1 MTHRPETNSTD
12 ALFPNLKDMKLTP
25 MMKQYLDIKRKYQ
38 DAILLF
44 RLGDFYE
51 AFFDDALVVS
61 KVLNI
66 VLTKRQDAPMAGIP
80 YHALDNYL
88 KKLVDSGYK
97 VAICEQ
103 MEDPATAKGIVKRE
117 VTRVITPGT
126 LIEDEL
132 LTTSNNYMASIYE
145 TKAGE
150 LYCVLTDTSTGDVI
164 VKKFDNLE
172 EFYDYAETHEI
183 SQIICPESLY
193 PKLKDRIKI
202 FIDRLDDWYY
212 TGAIDAI
219 KEAYGLATIEH
230 FELGEAHYPLGATI
244 KYLNYTLNKQAKLKV
259 PRVLDESIYM
269 VLDSSTI
276 ENLSLVPGERGKNL
290 FDVLNK
296 TKTPMGARLLKWI
309 ILHPLKDRKA
319 IEKRHD
325 MVSAFFED
333 MLLTNEIREYLDG
346 VYDLERIINRL
357 QYDSAKPKDLISLK
371 NTLEVIKPL
380 REALESNENLINLVE
395 ELPDLSIVKEKIQN
409 TLNDEI
415 EGDLG
420 EGKIIREGV
429 SKELDEYRELLYH
442 SNEKLKEFEE
452 MERIRTGIQK
462 LKVGFNNVFG
472 YYIEIPKGQTKNAPE
487 DYTRLQTLVNAERYT
502 NPKLKEFEQ
511 KILAAKER
519 VEELEKL
526 IFANLCDE
534 LKTYTEALRKTS
546 ETLAWID
553 IYTSFAYIARLY
565 GYVRPVLSNGEFEI
579 LQGRHPVVERFVNE
593 FMPNDTYMDANLRM
607 YILTGPNMS
616 GKSTY
621 IRQIG
626 LIALMSQIGSFVP
639 ANFAKIPVFDRIFT
653 RMGARDDISTGKSTF
668 LTEMSEVALI
678 LNKATEKSLVL
689 LDEVGRGTSTFDGI
703 SIAWAISEYIYNEVQ
718 CKTVF
723 ATHFTELTELADM
736 YPGIKNLTIEVRETP
751 DGVIFLHKVVEGV
764 ADRSYGIE
772 VAAIAGL
779 PQSIVERA
787 KEILNIIVEKS
798 DIEKKVGILKEGQM
812 KKIKSTKKNCPG
824 GTVENVL
831 INLRNKGGWG

>member
-1 MTHRPETNSTD
+1 MSENTFKEM
-12 ALFPNLKDMKLTP
+12 KDMKLTP
-25 MMKQYLDIKRKYQ
+25 MMKQYLDIKKKYQ
-38 DAILLF
+38 DSILLF

-51 AFFDDALVVS
+51 AFFDDALTVS
-61 KVLNI
+61 KVLSI

-80 YHALDNYL
+80 YHALDNYI
-88 KKLVDSGYK
+88 KKLVDGGYK

-132 LTTSNNYMASIYE
+132 LTTSNNYMVSLYE
-145 TKAGE
+145 SRSGIITS
-150 LYCVLTDTSTGDVI
+150 VLTDSSTGDVV
-164 VKKFDNLE
+164 VKNFETYEELFD
-172 EFYDYAETHEI
+172 FVDTHEI
-183 SQIICPESLY
+183 SQIICPESMY
-193 PKLKDRIKI
+193 SKLREKVKI

-212 TGAIDAI
+212 STPDETI
-219 KEAYGLATIEH
+219 KEAYGLVSIEH
-230 FELGEAHYPLGATI
+230 FELGDARYPLGATI
-244 KYLNYTLNKQAKLKV
+244 KYLNYTLNKQAQLKV
-259 PRVLDESIYM
+259 PRILDESLYM
-269 VLDSSTI
+269 TIDSTTVD
-276 ENLSLVPGERGKNL
+276 NLSLLPGERGKNL

-296 TKTPMGARLLKWI
+296 TKTPMGARLLKWVL
-309 ILHPLKDRKA
+309 LHPLKDKRE
-319 IEKRHD
+319 IERRHE

-333 MLLTNEIREYLDG
+333 TLLTNEIREYLDG
-346 VYDLERIINRL
+346 VYDLERILNRL
-357 QYDSAKPKDLISLK
+357 QYDSAKPKDIISLRT
-371 NTLEVIKPL
+371 TLEIIEPL
-380 REALESNENLINLVE
+380 REALESNDNLAALMNN
-395 ELPDLSIVKEKIQN
+395 LPDLSIVKEKIQS
-409 TLNDEI
+409 TLFDEI
-415 EGDLG
+415 DGELG
-420 EGKIIREGV
+420 EGKIVRNGV

-452 MERIRTGIQK
+452 SERIRTGIQK

-487 DYTRLQTLVNAERYT
+487 EYTRLQTLVNAERYT

-519 VEELEKL
+519 VEALEKI
-526 IFANLCDE
+526 IFKNLCDE
-534 LKTYTEALRKTS
+534 LKTYAEALQKTS

-553 IYTSFAYIARLY
+553 IYTSFAYVARQF
-565 GYVRPVLSNGEFEI
+565 GYVRPIISNGDFEI
-579 LQGRHPVVERFVNE
+579 IQGRHPVVERFVDE
-593 FMPNDTYMDANLRM
+593 FIPNDTYMDMNLRM

-626 LIALMSQIGSFVP
+626 LIALMAQIGSFVP
-639 ANFAKIPVFDRIFT
+639 ANYAKIPVFDRIFT

-678 LNKATEKSLVL
+678 LNKATERSLVL

-703 SIAWAISEYIYNEVQ
+703 SIAWSMSEYIYNEVK

-723 ATHFTELTELADM
+723 ATHFTELTELAHI
-736 YPGIKNLTIEVRETP
+736 YPGIKNLTVDVKETA

-779 PQSIVERA
+779 PQSIVDRA
-787 KEILNIIVEKS
+787 KEILNIIIEKS

-812 KKIKSTKKNCPG
+812 KKIKATKKSVPEG
-824 GTVENVL
+824 Q
-831 INLRNKGGWG
+831 IRMF

>member
-1 MTHRPETNSTD
+1 MRGGSMVHRPETNSTD
-12 ALFPNLKDMKLTP
+12 ALFPNLKNMKLTP
-25 MMKQYLDIKRKYQ
+25 MMKQYLDIKKKYQ
-38 DAILLF
+38 DSILLF

-88 KKLVDSGYK
+88 KKLVDGGYK

-132 LTTSNNYMASIYE
+132 LTASNNYMASVYE
-145 TKAGE
+145 TKAEE
-150 LYCVLTDTSTGDVI
+150 LYTVLTDTSTGDVI

-172 EFYDYAETHEI
+172 EFYDFVETHEI

-212 TGAIDAI
+212 TGTIDAI

-244 KYLNYTLNKQAKLKV
+244 KYLNYTLNKQAKLKA

-276 ENLSLVPGERGKNL
+276 ENLSLIPGERGKNL

-333 MLLTNEIREYLDG
+333 TLLTNEIREYLDG

-371 NTLEVIKPL
+371 NTLEVIQPI
-380 REALESNENLINLVE
+380 REALESNENLMTLVE
-395 ELPDLSIVKEKIQN
+395 QLPDLNIVKEKIQSA
-409 TLNDEI
+409 LNDEI

-442 SNEKLKEFEE
+442 SNERLKEFEE
-452 MERIRTGIQK
+452 RERLRTGIQK

-526 IFANLCDE
+526 IFNNLCEE
-534 LKTYTEALRKTS
+534 LKNYAQELRKTS

-553 IYTSFAYIARLY
+553 IYTSFAYLARLY
-565 GYVRPVLSNGEFEI
+565 SYVRPILSNAEFEI
-579 LQGRHPVVERFVNE
+579 LQGRHPVVERFVDE
-593 FMPNDTYMDANLRM
+593 FVPNDTYMDDKLRM

-639 ANFAKIPVFDRIFT
+639 ASFAKLPIFDRIFT

-703 SIAWAISEYIYNEVQ
+703 SIAWAISEYIYNELK

-736 YPGIKNLTIEVRETP
+736 YPGIKNLTIQVKETA

-787 KEILNIIVEKS
+787 KEILDIIVEKS

-812 KKIKSTKKNCPG
+812 KKLKSTKK
-824 GTVENVL
+824 TVPEGQ
-831 INLRNKGGWG
+831 LRMF

>member
-1 MTHRPETNSTD
+1 
-12 ALFPNLKDMKLTP
+12 MKLTP
-25 MMKQYLDIKRKYQ
+25 MMRQYLDIKKKYQ
-38 DAILLF
+38 DSILLF

-88 KKLVDSGYK
+88 KRLVDSGYK

-126 LIEDEL
+126 IIEDEL
-132 LTTSNNYMASIYE
+132 LTTSNNYMASVYE
-145 TKAGE
+145 TKSGE
-150 LYCVLTDTSTGDVI
+150 VYTVLADSSTGDVV

-172 EFYDYAETHEI
+172 ELFDFVETHEI

-193 PKLKDRIKI
+193 PKIKSRIKI
-202 FIDRLDDWYY
+202 FVDRLDDWYY
-212 TGAIDAI
+212 TGTIDAL
-219 KEAYGLATIEH
+219 KQAYGLATIEH

-244 KYLNYTLNKQAKLKV
+244 KYLSYTLNKPAKMKV
-259 PRVLDESIYM
+259 PRILDESTYM
-269 VLDSSTI
+269 ILDSTTI

-309 ILHPLKDRKA
+309 ILHPLKDKKA
-319 IEKRHD
+319 IERRHD

-333 MLLTNEIREYLDG
+333 SLLTNEIREYLDG

-371 NTLEVIKPL
+371 NTLEVIQPI
-380 REALESNENLINLVE
+380 REALESNENLMTLVE
-395 ELPDLSIVKEKIQN
+395 QLPDLNIVKEKIQS
-409 TLNDEI
+409 TINDEI

-442 SNEKLKEFEE
+442 SSERLKEFEE
-452 MERIRTGIQK
+452 RERLRTGIQK

-526 IFANLCDE
+526 IFNNLCEE
-534 LKTYTEALRKTS
+534 LKNYAQELRKTS

-553 IYTSFAYIARLY
+553 IYTSFAYLARLY
-565 GYVRPVLSNGEFEI
+565 SYVRPILSNAEFEI
-579 LQGRHPVVERFVNE
+579 LQGRHPVVERFVDE
-593 FMPNDTYMDANLRM
+593 FVPNDTYMDDKLRM

-626 LIALMSQIGSFVP
+626 LITLMSQIGSFVP
-639 ANFAKIPVFDRIFT
+639 ASFAKLPIFDRIFT

-703 SIAWAISEYIYNEVQ
+703 SIAWAISEYIYNELK

-736 YPGIKNLTIEVRETP
+736 YPGIKNLTIQVKETA

-787 KEILNIIVEKS
+787 KEILDIIVEKS

-812 KKIKSTKKNCPG
+812 KKIKSTKK
-824 GTVENVL
+824 TVPEGQ
-831 INLRNKGGWG
+831 LRMF

>member
-1 MTHRPETNSTD
+1 
-12 ALFPNLKDMKLTP
+12 MKLTP

-380 REALESNENLINLVE
+380 REALESNEDLINLVE

-812 KKIKSTKKNCPG
+812 KKIKSTKK
-824 GTVENVL
+824 TVPEGQ
-831 INLRNKGGWG
+831 LRMF

>member
-1 MTHRPETNSTD
+1 MAHRPETNSTD

-25 MMKQYLDIKRKYQ
+25 MMKQYLDIKKKYQ
-38 DAILLF
+38 DSILLF

-66 VLTKRQDAPMAGIP
+66 VLTKRQEAPMAGIP

-88 KKLVDSGYK
+88 KKLVDGGYK

-132 LTTSNNYMASIYE
+132 LTTSNNYMASVYE

-150 LYCVLTDTSTGDVI
+150 LYTVLTDTSTGDVI

-172 EFYDYAETHEI
+172 EFYDFVETHEI

-212 TGAIDAI
+212 TGTIDAI

-244 KYLNYTLNKQAKLKV
+244 KYLNYTLNKQAKLKA

-276 ENLSLVPGERGKNL
+276 ENLSLIPGERGKNL

-333 MLLTNEIREYLDG
+333 TLLTNEIREYLDG

-371 NTLEVIKPL
+371 NTLEVIEPL
-380 REALESNENLINLVE
+380 REALESNENLISLVE
-395 ELPDLSIVKEKIQN
+395 ELPDLSVVKEKIQN

-452 MERIRTGIQK
+452 TERIRTGIQK

-565 GYVRPVLSNGEFEI
+565 GYIRPVLSNGEFEI

-593 FMPNDTYMDANLRM
+593 FVPNDTYMDENLRM

-678 LNKATEKSLVL
+678 LNKATENSLVL

-703 SIAWAISEYIYNEVQ
+703 SIAWAISEYIYNEVK

-812 KKIKSTKKNCPG
+812 KKIKSTKK
-824 GTVENVL
+824 TVPEGQ
-831 INLRNKGGWG
+831 LRMF

>member
-1 MTHRPETNSTD
+1 MTHHPKTNSTD

-172 EFYDYAETHEI
+172 EFYDFAETHEI

-296 TKTPMGARLLKWI
+296 TKTPIGARLLKWI

-333 MLLTNEIREYLDG
+333 TLLTNEIREYLDG

-420 EGKIIREGV
+420 EGKIIREGI

-812 KKIKSTKKNCPG
+812 KKIKSTKK
-824 GTVENVL
+824 TVPEGQ
-831 INLRNKGGWG
+831 LRMF

>member
-1 MTHRPETNSTD
+1 
-12 ALFPNLKDMKLTP
+12 MKLTP

-150 LYCVLTDTSTGDVI
+150 LYCVLTDSSTGDVI

-172 EFYDYAETHEI
+172 EFYDFAETHEI

-296 TKTPMGARLLKWI
+296 TKTPIGARLLKWI

-333 MLLTNEIREYLDG
+333 TLLTNEIREYLDG

-420 EGKIIREGV
+420 EGKIIREGI

-812 KKIKSTKKNCPG
+812 KKIKSTKK
-824 GTVENVL
+824 TVPEGQ
-831 INLRNKGGWG
+831 LRMF

>member
-1 MTHRPETNSTD
+1 
-12 ALFPNLKDMKLTP
+12 
-25 MMKQYLDIKRKYQ
+25 
-38 DAILLF
+38 
-44 RLGDFYE
+44 
-51 AFFDDALVVS
+51 
-61 KVLNI
+61 
-66 VLTKRQDAPMAGIP
+66 
-80 YHALDNYL
+80 
-88 KKLVDSGYK
+88 
-97 VAICEQ
+97 
-103 MEDPATAKGIVKRE
+103 
-117 VTRVITPGT
+117 
-126 LIEDEL
+126 
-132 LTTSNNYMASIYE
+132 
-145 TKAGE
+145 
-150 LYCVLTDTSTGDVI
+150 
-164 VKKFDNLE
+164 
-172 EFYDYAETHEI
+172 
-183 SQIICPESLY
+183 
-193 PKLKDRIKI
+193 
-202 FIDRLDDWYY
+202 
-212 TGAIDAI
+212 
-219 KEAYGLATIEH
+219 
-230 FELGEAHYPLGATI
+230 
-244 KYLNYTLNKQAKLKV
+244 
-259 PRVLDESIYM
+259 
-269 VLDSSTI
+269 
-276 ENLSLVPGERGKNL
+276 
-290 FDVLNK
+290 
-296 TKTPMGARLLKWI
+296 
-309 ILHPLKDRKA
+309 
-319 IEKRHD
+319 

-333 MLLTNEIREYLDG
+333 TLLTNEIREYLDG

-812 KKIKSTKKNCPG
+812 KKIKSTKK
-824 GTVENVL
+824 TVPEGQ
-831 INLRNKGGWG
+831 LRMF

>member
-1 MTHRPETNSTD
+1 MTHHPKTNSTD

-150 LYCVLTDTSTGDVI
+150 LYCVLTDSSTGDVI

-172 EFYDYAETHEI
+172 EFYDFAETHEI

-812 KKIKSTKKNCPG
+812 KKIKSTKK
-824 GTVENVL
+824 TVPEGQ
-831 INLRNKGGWG
+831 LRMF

>member
-1 MTHRPETNSTD
+1 MTHHPKTNSTD

-150 LYCVLTDTSTGDVI
+150 LYCVLTDSSTGDVI

-172 EFYDYAETHEI
+172 EFYDFAETHEI

-296 TKTPMGARLLKWI
+296 TKTPIGARLLKWI

-333 MLLTNEIREYLDG
+333 TLLTNEIREYLDG

-420 EGKIIREGV
+420 EGKIIREGI

-462 LKVGFNNVFG
+462 LKVGFNNIFG

-812 KKIKSTKKNCPG
+812 KKIKSTKK
-824 GTVENVL
+824 TVPEGQ
-831 INLRNKGGWG
+831 LRMF

>member
-1 MTHRPETNSTD
+1 MRGGLMTHRPETSSTD

-38 DAILLF
+38 DSILLF

-172 EFYDYAETHEI
+172 EFYDFAETHEI
-183 SQIICPESLY
+183 SQIICPENLY

-212 TGAIDAI
+212 TGTIDAI

-244 KYLNYTLNKQAKLKV
+244 KYLNYTLNKQAKLKA

-333 MLLTNEIREYLDG
+333 TLLTNEIREYLDG

-395 ELPDLSIVKEKIQN
+395 ELPDLSIVKEKIQK

-593 FMPNDTYMDANLRM
+593 FVPNDAYMDANLRM

-639 ANFAKIPVFDRIFT
+639 ANFVKIPVFDRIFT

-812 KKIKSTKKNCPG
+812 KKIKSTKK
-824 GTVENVL
+824 TVPEGQ
-831 INLRNKGGWG
+831 LRMF

>member
-1 MTHRPETNSTD
+1 MAHRPETNSTD

-25 MMKQYLDIKRKYQ
+25 MMKQYLDIKKKYQ
-38 DAILLF
+38 DSILLF

-66 VLTKRQDAPMAGIP
+66 VLTKRQEAPMAGIP

-88 KKLVDSGYK
+88 KKLVDGGYK

-103 MEDPATAKGIVKRE
+103 MEDPATARGIVKRE

-132 LTTSNNYMASIYE
+132 LTTSNNYMASVYE

-150 LYCVLTDTSTGDVI
+150 LYTVLTDTSTGDVI

-172 EFYDYAETHEI
+172 EFYDFVETHEI

-212 TGAIDAI
+212 TGTIDAI

-244 KYLNYTLNKQAKLKV
+244 KYLNYTLNKQAKLKA

-276 ENLSLVPGERGKNL
+276 ENLSLIPGERGKNL

-333 MLLTNEIREYLDG
+333 TLLTNEIREYLDG

-371 NTLEVIKPL
+371 NTLEVIEPL
-380 REALESNENLINLVE
+380 REALESNENLISLVE
-395 ELPDLSIVKEKIQN
+395 ELPDLSVVKEKIQN

-452 MERIRTGIQK
+452 TERIRTGIQK

-565 GYVRPVLSNGEFEI
+565 GYIRPVLSNGEFEI

-593 FMPNDTYMDANLRM
+593 FVPNDTYMDENLRM

-678 LNKATEKSLVL
+678 LNKATENSLVL

-703 SIAWAISEYIYNEVQ
+703 SIAWAISEYIYNEVK

-812 KKIKSTKKNCPG
+812 KKIKSTKK
-824 GTVENVL
+824 TVPEGQ
-831 INLRNKGGWG
+831 LRMF

>member
-12 ALFPNLKDMKLTP
+12 ALFPSLKDMKLTP

-172 EFYDYAETHEI
+172 EFYDFAETHEI

-333 MLLTNEIREYLDG
+333 TLLTNEIREYLDG

-553 IYTSFAYIARLY
+553 IYTSFAYISRLY

-812 KKIKSTKKNCPG
+812 KKIKSTKK
-824 GTVENVL
+824 TVPEGQ
-831 INLRNKGGWG
+831 LRMF

>member
-1 MTHRPETNSTD
+1 MTHRPGGNSTD
-12 ALFPNLKDMKLTP
+12 ALFPNFKDMKLTP
-25 MMKQYLDIKRKYQ
+25 MMKQYLDIKKKYQ

-172 EFYDYAETHEI
+172 EFYDFVETHEI
-183 SQIICPESLY
+183 SQIICPESMY

-212 TGAIDAI
+212 TGTIDAI
-219 KEAYGLATIEH
+219 KEAYELATIEH

-244 KYLNYTLNKQAKLKV
+244 KYLNYTLNKQAKLKT

-296 TKTPMGARLLKWI
+296 TKTPMGARLLKWV
-309 ILHPLKDRKA
+309 ILHPLKDKKA

-333 MLLTNEIREYLDG
+333 TLLTNEIREYLDG

-371 NTLEVIKPL
+371 NTLEVIEPL
-380 REALESNENLINLVE
+380 REALESNENLITLVE

-452 MERIRTGIQK
+452 TERIRTGIQK

-565 GYVRPVLSNGEFEI
+565 GYIRPVLSDEEFEI

-593 FMPNDTYMDANLRM
+593 FIPNDTYMDENLRM

-678 LNKATEKSLVL
+678 LNKATPKSLVL

-703 SIAWAISEYIYNEVQ
+703 SIAWAISEYIYNEVK

-798 DIEKKVGILKEGQM
+798 DIEKKVGVLKEGQM
-812 KKIKSTKKNCPG
+812 KKIKSTKK
-824 GTVENVL
+824 TVPEGQ
-831 INLRNKGGWG
+831 LRMF

>member
-1 MTHRPETNSTD
+1 MAYHPESMGNVKKPVREESNE
-12 ALFPNLKDMKLTP
+12 ALFSNLKDMKLTP
-25 MMKQYLDIKRKYQ
+25 MMRQYLDIKKKYQ
-38 DAILLF
+38 DSILLF

-88 KKLVDSGYK
+88 KRLVDSGYK

-126 LIEDEL
+126 IIEDEL
-132 LTTSNNYMASIYE
+132 LTTSNNYMASVYE
-145 TKAGE
+145 TKSGE
-150 LYCVLTDTSTGDVI
+150 VYTVLADSSTGDVV

-172 EFYDYAETHEI
+172 ELFDFVETHEI

-193 PKLKDRIKI
+193 PKIKSRIKI
-202 FIDRLDDWYY
+202 FVDRLDDWYY
-212 TGAIDAI
+212 TGTIDAL
-219 KEAYGLATIEH
+219 KQAYGLATIEH

-244 KYLNYTLNKQAKLKV
+244 KYLSYTLNKPAKMKV
-259 PRVLDESIYM
+259 PRILDESTYM
-269 VLDSSTI
+269 ILDSTTI

-309 ILHPLKDRKA
+309 ILHPLKDKKA
-319 IEKRHD
+319 IERRHD

-333 MLLTNEIREYLDG
+333 SLLTNEIREYLDG

-371 NTLEVIKPL
+371 NTLEVIQPI
-380 REALESNENLINLVE
+380 REALESNENLMTLVE
-395 ELPDLSIVKEKIQN
+395 QLPDLNIVKEKIQS
-409 TLNDEI
+409 TINDEI

-442 SNEKLKEFEE
+442 SSERLKEFEE
-452 MERIRTGIQK
+452 RERLRTGIQK

-526 IFANLCDE
+526 IFNNLCEE
-534 LKTYTEALRKTS
+534 LKNYAQELRKTS

-553 IYTSFAYIARLY
+553 IYTSFAYLARLY
-565 GYVRPVLSNGEFEI
+565 SYVRPILSNAEFEI
-579 LQGRHPVVERFVNE
+579 LQGRHPVVERFVDE
-593 FMPNDTYMDANLRM
+593 FVPNDTYMDDKLRM

-626 LIALMSQIGSFVP
+626 LITLMSQIGSFVP
-639 ANFAKIPVFDRIFT
+639 ASFAKLPIFDRIFT

-703 SIAWAISEYIYNEVQ
+703 SIAWAISEYIYNELK

-736 YPGIKNLTIEVRETP
+736 YPGIKNLTIQVKETA

-787 KEILNIIVEKS
+787 KEILDIIVEKS

-812 KKIKSTKKNCPG
+812 KKIKSTKK
-824 GTVENVL
+824 TVPEGQ
-831 INLRNKGGWG
+831 LRMF

>member
-1 MTHRPETNSTD
+1 MRRWFNDPSPKTNSTD

-132 LTTSNNYMASIYE
+132 LTTSNNYMASVYE

-150 LYCVLTDTSTGDVI
+150 LYTVLTDTSTGDVI

-172 EFYDYAETHEI
+172 EFYDFVETHEI

-212 TGAIDAI
+212 TGTIDAI

-244 KYLNYTLNKQAKLKV
+244 KYLNYTLNKQAKLKA

-276 ENLSLVPGERGKNL
+276 ENLSLIPGERGKNL

-333 MLLTNEIREYLDG
+333 TLLTNEIREYLDG

-371 NTLEVIKPL
+371 NTLEVIEPL
-380 REALESNENLINLVE
+380 REALESNENLISLVE
-395 ELPDLSIVKEKIQN
+395 ELPDLSVVKEKIQN

-415 EGDLG
+415 EGELRRR
-420 EGKIIREGV
+420 EIIREGV

-452 MERIRTGIQK
+452 TERIRTGIQK

-511 KILAAKER
+511 K
-519 VEELEKL
+519 
-526 IFANLCDE
+526 N
-534 LKTYTEALRKTS
+534 
-546 ETLAWID
+546 
-553 IYTSFAYIARLY
+553 
-565 GYVRPVLSNGEFEI
+565 
-579 LQGRHPVVERFVNE
+579 
-593 FMPNDTYMDANLRM
+593 
-607 YILTGPNMS
+607 
-616 GKSTY
+616 
-621 IRQIG
+621 
-626 LIALMSQIGSFVP
+626 IGSE
-639 ANFAKIPVFDRIFT
+639 RT
-653 RMGARDDISTGKSTF
+653 C
-668 LTEMSEVALI
+668 
-678 LNKATEKSLVL
+678 
-689 LDEVGRGTSTFDGI
+689 GRT
-703 SIAWAISEYIYNEVQ
+703 
-718 CKTVF
+718 
-723 ATHFTELTELADM
+723 
-736 YPGIKNLTIEVRETP
+736 
-751 DGVIFLHKVVEGV
+751 
-764 ADRSYGIE
+764 
-772 VAAIAGL
+772 
-779 PQSIVERA
+779 
-787 KEILNIIVEKS
+787 
-798 DIEKKVGILKEGQM
+798 
-812 KKIKSTKKNCPG
+812 
-824 GTVENVL
+824 
-831 INLRNKGGWG
+831 

>member
-172 EFYDYAETHEI
+172 EFYDFAETHEI

-333 MLLTNEIREYLDG
+333 TLLTNEIREYLDG

-812 KKIKSTKKNCPG
+812 KKIKSTKK
-824 GTVENVL
+824 TVPEGQ
-831 INLRNKGGWG
+831 LRMF

>member
-1 MTHRPETNSTD
+1 MAYHPESMGNVKKPVREESNE
-12 ALFPNLKDMKLTP
+12 ALFSNLKDMKLTP
-25 MMKQYLDIKRKYQ
+25 MMRQYLDIKKKYQ
-38 DAILLF
+38 DSILLF

-88 KKLVDSGYK
+88 KRLVDSGYK

-126 LIEDEL
+126 IIEDEL
-132 LTTSNNYMASIYE
+132 LTTSNNYMASVYE
-145 TKAGE
+145 TKSGE
-150 LYCVLTDTSTGDVI
+150 VYTVLADSSTGDVV

-172 EFYDYAETHEI
+172 ELFDFVETHEI

-193 PKLKDRIKI
+193 PKIKSRIKI
-202 FIDRLDDWYY
+202 FVDRLDDWYY
-212 TGAIDAI
+212 TGTIDAI
-219 KEAYGLATIEH
+219 KQAYGLATIEH

-244 KYLNYTLNKQAKLKV
+244 KYLSYTLNKPAKLKV
-259 PRVLDESIYM
+259 PRILDESTYM
-269 VLDSSTI
+269 ILDSTTI

-309 ILHPLKDRKA
+309 ILHPLKDKKA
-319 IEKRHD
+319 IERRHD

-333 MLLTNEIREYLDG
+333 SLLTNEIREYLDG

-371 NTLEVIKPL
+371 NTLEVIQPI
-380 REALESNENLINLVE
+380 REALESNENLMTLVE
-395 ELPDLSIVKEKIQN
+395 QLPDLNIVKEKIQS
-409 TLNDEI
+409 TINDEI

-442 SNEKLKEFEE
+442 SSERLKEFEE
-452 MERIRTGIQK
+452 RERLRTGIQK

-526 IFANLCDE
+526 IFNNLCEE
-534 LKTYTEALRKTS
+534 LKNYAQELRKTS

-553 IYTSFAYIARLY
+553 IYTSFAYLARLY
-565 GYVRPVLSNGEFEI
+565 SYVRPILSNAEFEI
-579 LQGRHPVVERFVNE
+579 LQGRHPVVERFVDE
-593 FMPNDTYMDANLRM
+593 FVPNDTYMDDKLRM

-626 LIALMSQIGSFVP
+626 LITLMSQIGSFVP
-639 ANFAKIPVFDRIFT
+639 ASFAKLPIFDRIFT

-703 SIAWAISEYIYNEVQ
+703 SIAWAISEYIYNELK

-736 YPGIKNLTIEVRETP
+736 YPGIKNLTIQVKETA

-787 KEILNIIVEKS
+787 KEILDIIVEKS

-812 KKIKSTKKNCPG
+812 KKIKSTKK
-824 GTVENVL
+824 TVPEGQ
-831 INLRNKGGWG
+831 LRMF

>member
-25 MMKQYLDIKRKYQ
+25 MMKQYLDIKRKFQ

-172 EFYDYAETHEI
+172 EFYDFAETHEI

-212 TGAIDAI
+212 TGTIDAI

-244 KYLNYTLNKQAKLKV
+244 KYLNYTLNKQAKLKA

-333 MLLTNEIREYLDG
+333 TLLTNEIREYLDG

-442 SNEKLKEFEE
+442 SNEKLIEFEE

-472 YYIEIPKGQTKNAPE
+472 YYIEIPKGQTKKAPE

-593 FMPNDTYMDANLRM
+593 FVPNDTYMDANLRM

-779 PQSIVERA
+779 PHSIVERA

-812 KKIKSTKKNCPG
+812 KKIKSTKK
-824 GTVENVL
+824 TVPEGQ
-831 INLRNKGGWG
+831 LRMF

>member
-1 MTHRPETNSTD
+1 MAYHPESMGNVKKPVREESNE
-12 ALFPNLKDMKLTP
+12 ALFSNLKDMKLTP
-25 MMKQYLDIKRKYQ
+25 MMRQYLDIKKKYQ
-38 DAILLF
+38 DSILLF

-88 KKLVDSGYK
+88 KRLVDSGYK

-126 LIEDEL
+126 IIEDEL
-132 LTTSNNYMASIYE
+132 LTTSNNYMASVYE
-145 TKAGE
+145 TKSGE
-150 LYCVLTDTSTGDVI
+150 VYTVLADSSTGDVV

-172 EFYDYAETHEI
+172 ELFDFVETHEI

-193 PKLKDRIKI
+193 PKIKSRIKI
-202 FIDRLDDWYY
+202 FVDRLDDWYY
-212 TGAIDAI
+212 TGTIDAI
-219 KEAYGLATIEH
+219 KQAYGLATIEH

-244 KYLNYTLNKQAKLKV
+244 KYLSYTLNKPAKMKV
-259 PRVLDESIYM
+259 PRILDESTYM
-269 VLDSSTI
+269 ILDSTTI

-309 ILHPLKDRKA
+309 ILHPLKDKKA
-319 IEKRHD
+319 IERRHD

-333 MLLTNEIREYLDG
+333 SLLTNEIREYLDG

-371 NTLEVIKPL
+371 NTLEVIQPI
-380 REALESNENLINLVE
+380 REALESNENLMTLVE
-395 ELPDLSIVKEKIQN
+395 QLPDLNIVKEKIQS
-409 TLNDEI
+409 TINDEI

-442 SNEKLKEFEE
+442 SSERLKEFEE
-452 MERIRTGIQK
+452 RERLRTGIQK

-526 IFANLCDE
+526 IFNNLCEE
-534 LKTYTEALRKTS
+534 LKNYAQELRKTS

-553 IYTSFAYIARLY
+553 IYTSFAYLARLY
-565 GYVRPVLSNGEFEI
+565 SYVRPILSNAEFEI
-579 LQGRHPVVERFVNE
+579 LQGRHPVVERFVDE
-593 FMPNDTYMDANLRM
+593 FVPNDTYMDDKLRM

-626 LIALMSQIGSFVP
+626 LITLMSQIGSFVP
-639 ANFAKIPVFDRIFT
+639 ASFAKLPIFDRIFT

-703 SIAWAISEYIYNEVQ
+703 SIAWAISEYIYNELK

-736 YPGIKNLTIEVRETP
+736 YPGIKNLTIQVKETA

-787 KEILNIIVEKS
+787 KEILDIIVEKS

-812 KKIKSTKKNCPG
+812 KKIKSTKK
-824 GTVENVL
+824 TVPEGQ
-831 INLRNKGGWG
+831 LRMF

>member
-1 MTHRPETNSTD
+1 
-12 ALFPNLKDMKLTP
+12 MKLTP

>member
-1 MTHRPETNSTD
+1 MTHHPKTNSTD

-172 EFYDYAETHEI
+172 EFYDFAETHEI

-296 TKTPMGARLLKWI
+296 TKTPIAARLLKWI

-333 MLLTNEIREYLDG
+333 TLLTNEIREYLDG

-420 EGKIIREGV
+420 EGKIIREGI

-812 KKIKSTKKNCPG
+812 KKIKSTKK
-824 GTVENVL
+824 TVPEGQ
-831 INLRNKGGWG
+831 LRMF

>member
-1 MTHRPETNSTD
+1 
-12 ALFPNLKDMKLTP
+12 MKLTP
-25 MMKQYLDIKRKYQ
+25 MMRQYLDIKKKYQ
-38 DAILLF
+38 DSILLF

-88 KKLVDSGYK
+88 KRLVDSGYK

-126 LIEDEL
+126 IIEDEL
-132 LTTSNNYMASIYE
+132 LTTSNNYMASVYE
-145 TKAGE
+145 TKSGE
-150 LYCVLTDTSTGDVI
+150 VYTVLADSSTGDVV

-172 EFYDYAETHEI
+172 ELFDFVETHEI

-193 PKLKDRIKI
+193 PKIKSRIKI
-202 FIDRLDDWYY
+202 FVDRLDDWYY
-212 TGAIDAI
+212 TGTIDAI
-219 KEAYGLATIEH
+219 KQAYGLATIEH

-244 KYLNYTLNKQAKLKV
+244 KYLSYTLNKPAKMKV
-259 PRVLDESIYM
+259 PRILDESTYM
-269 VLDSSTI
+269 ILDSTTI

-309 ILHPLKDRKA
+309 ILHPLKDKKA
-319 IEKRHD
+319 IERRHD

-333 MLLTNEIREYLDG
+333 SLLTNEIREYLDG

-371 NTLEVIKPL
+371 NTLEVIQPI
-380 REALESNENLINLVE
+380 REALESNENLMTLVE
-395 ELPDLSIVKEKIQN
+395 QLPDLNIVKEKIQS
-409 TLNDEI
+409 TINDEI

-442 SNEKLKEFEE
+442 SSERLKEFEE
-452 MERIRTGIQK
+452 RERLRTGIQK

-526 IFANLCDE
+526 IFNNLCEE
-534 LKTYTEALRKTS
+534 LKNYAQELRKTS

-553 IYTSFAYIARLY
+553 IYTSFAYLARLY
-565 GYVRPVLSNGEFEI
+565 SYVRPILSNAEFEI
-579 LQGRHPVVERFVNE
+579 LQGRHPVVERFVDE
-593 FMPNDTYMDANLRM
+593 FVPNDTYMDDKLRM

-626 LIALMSQIGSFVP
+626 LITLMSQIGSFVP
-639 ANFAKIPVFDRIFT
+639 ASFAKLPIFDRIFT

-703 SIAWAISEYIYNEVQ
+703 SIAWAISEYIYNELK

-736 YPGIKNLTIEVRETP
+736 YPGIKNLTIQVKETA

-787 KEILNIIVEKS
+787 KEILDIIVEKS

-812 KKIKSTKKNCPG
+812 KKIKSTKK
-824 GTVENVL
+824 TVPEGQ
-831 INLRNKGGWG
+831 LRMF

>member
-1 MTHRPETNSTD
+1 MTHHPETNSTD
-12 ALFPNLKDMKLTP
+12 AFFPNLKDMKLTP

-172 EFYDYAETHEI
+172 EFYDFAETHEI

-193 PKLKDRIKI
+193 PKLKDRIKF

-212 TGAIDAI
+212 TGTIDAI

-230 FELGEAHYPLGATI
+230 FELGEARYPLGATI
-244 KYLNYTLNKQAKLKV
+244 KYLNYTLNKQAKLKP

-333 MLLTNEIREYLDG
+333 TLLTNEIREYLDG

-371 NTLEVIKPL
+371 KTLEVIKPL

-409 TLNDEI
+409 TLNDDI

-526 IFANLCDE
+526 IFANLCEE

-553 IYTSFAYIARLY
+553 IYISFAYIARLY

-593 FMPNDTYMDANLRM
+593 FVPNDTYMDANLRM

-812 KKIKSTKKNCPG
+812 KKIKSTKK
-824 GTVENVL
+824 TVPEGQ
-831 INLRNKGGWG
+831 LRMF

>member
-1 MTHRPETNSTD
+1 MAHRPETNSTD

-25 MMKQYLDIKRKYQ
+25 MMKQYLDIKKKYQ
-38 DAILLF
+38 DSILLF

-66 VLTKRQDAPMAGIP
+66 VLTKRQEAPMAGIP

-88 KKLVDSGYK
+88 KKLVDGGYK

-132 LTTSNNYMASIYE
+132 LTTSNNYMASVYE

-150 LYCVLTDTSTGDVI
+150 LYTVLTDTSTGDVI

-172 EFYDYAETHEI
+172 EFYDFVETHEI

-212 TGAIDAI
+212 TGTIDAI

-244 KYLNYTLNKQAKLKV
+244 KYLNYTLNKQAKLKA

-276 ENLSLVPGERGKNL
+276 ENLSLIPGERGKNL

-333 MLLTNEIREYLDG
+333 TLLTNEIREYLDG

-371 NTLEVIKPL
+371 NTLEVIEPL
-380 REALESNENLINLVE
+380 REALESNENLISLVE
-395 ELPDLSIVKEKIQN
+395 ELPDLSVVKEKIQN

-452 MERIRTGIQK
+452 TERIRTGIQK

-565 GYVRPVLSNGEFEI
+565 GYIRPVLSNGEFEI

-678 LNKATEKSLVL
+678 LNKATENSLVL

-703 SIAWAISEYIYNEVQ
+703 SIAWAISEYIYNEVK

-812 KKIKSTKKNCPG
+812 KKIKSTKK
-824 GTVENVL
+824 TVPEGQ
-831 INLRNKGGWG
+831 LRMF

>member
-1 MTHRPETNSTD
+1 MRGGLMTHRPETNSTD

-172 EFYDYAETHEI
+172 EFYDFAETHEI

-333 MLLTNEIREYLDG
+333 TLLTNEIREYLDG

-812 KKIKSTKKNCPG
+812 KKIKSTKK
-824 GTVENVL
+824 TVPEGQ
-831 INLRNKGGWG
+831 LRMF

>member
-1 MTHRPETNSTD
+1 MTHHPKTNSTD

-172 EFYDYAETHEI
+172 EFYDFAETHEI

-296 TKTPMGARLLKWI
+296 TKTPIGARLLKWI

-319 IEKRHD
+319 IENRHD

-333 MLLTNEIREYLDG
+333 TLLTNEIREYLDG

-420 EGKIIREGV
+420 EGKIIREGI

-812 KKIKSTKKNCPG
+812 KKIKSTKK
-824 GTVENVL
+824 TVPEGQ
-831 INLRNKGGWG
+831 LRMF

>member
-1 MTHRPETNSTD
+1 MTHRPGANSTD

-25 MMKQYLDIKRKYQ
+25 MMKQYLDIKKKYQ

-172 EFYDYAETHEI
+172 EFYDFVETHEI

-212 TGAIDAI
+212 TGTIDAI

-244 KYLNYTLNKQAKLKV
+244 KYLNYTLNKQAKLKA
-259 PRVLDESIYM
+259 PRALDESIYM

-333 MLLTNEIREYLDG
+333 TLLTNEIREYLDG

-371 NTLEVIKPL
+371 NTLEVIEPL
-380 REALESNENLINLVE
+380 REALESNENLISLVE
-395 ELPDLSIVKEKIQN
+395 ELPDLSVVKEKIQS

-452 MERIRTGIQK
+452 TERIRTGIQK

-565 GYVRPVLSNGEFEI
+565 GYVRPVLSNAEFEI
-579 LQGRHPVVERFVNE
+579 LQGRHPVVERFVSE
-593 FMPNDTYMDANLRM
+593 FVPNDTYMDENLRM

-678 LNKATEKSLVL
+678 LNKATPKSLVL

-703 SIAWAISEYIYNEVQ
+703 SIAWAISEYIYNEVKS
-718 CKTVF
+718 KTVF

-798 DIEKKVGILKEGQM
+798 DIEKKVGVLKEGQM
-812 KKIKSTKKNCPG
+812 KKIKSTKK
-824 GTVENVL
+824 TVPEGQ
-831 INLRNKGGWG
+831 LRMF

>member
-1 MTHRPETNSTD
+1 
-12 ALFPNLKDMKLTP
+12 MKLTP
-25 MMKQYLDIKRKYQ
+25 MMRQYLDIKKKYQ
-38 DAILLF
+38 DSILLF

-88 KKLVDSGYK
+88 KRLVDSGYK

-126 LIEDEL
+126 IIEDEL
-132 LTTSNNYMASIYE
+132 LTTSNNYMASVYE
-145 TKAGE
+145 TKSGE
-150 LYCVLTDTSTGDVI
+150 VYTVLADSSTGDVV

-172 EFYDYAETHEI
+172 ELFDFVETHEI

-193 PKLKDRIKI
+193 PKIKSRIKI
-202 FIDRLDDWYY
+202 FVDRLDDWYY
-212 TGAIDAI
+212 TGTIDAI
-219 KEAYGLATIEH
+219 KQAYGLATIEH

-244 KYLNYTLNKQAKLKV
+244 KYLSYTLNKPAKLKV
-259 PRVLDESIYM
+259 PRILDESTYM
-269 VLDSSTI
+269 ILDSTTI

-309 ILHPLKDRKA
+309 ILHPLKDKKA
-319 IEKRHD
+319 IERRHD

-333 MLLTNEIREYLDG
+333 SLLTNEIREYLDG

-371 NTLEVIKPL
+371 NTLEVIQPI
-380 REALESNENLINLVE
+380 REALESNENLMTLVE
-395 ELPDLSIVKEKIQN
+395 QLPDLNIVKEKIQS
-409 TLNDEI
+409 TINDEI

-442 SNEKLKEFEE
+442 SSERLKEFEE
-452 MERIRTGIQK
+452 RERLRTGIQK

-526 IFANLCDE
+526 IFNNLCEE
-534 LKTYTEALRKTS
+534 LKNYAQELRKTS

-553 IYTSFAYIARLY
+553 IYTSFAYLARLY
-565 GYVRPVLSNGEFEI
+565 SYVRPILSNAEFEI
-579 LQGRHPVVERFVNE
+579 LQGRHPVVERFVDE
-593 FMPNDTYMDANLRM
+593 FVPNDTYMDDKLRM

-626 LIALMSQIGSFVP
+626 LITLMSQIGSFVP
-639 ANFAKIPVFDRIFT
+639 ASFAKLPIFDRIFT

-703 SIAWAISEYIYNEVQ
+703 SIAWAISEYIYNELK

-736 YPGIKNLTIEVRETP
+736 YPGIKNLTIQVKETA

-787 KEILNIIVEKS
+787 KEILDIIVEKS

-812 KKIKSTKKNCPG
+812 KKIKSTKK
-824 GTVENVL
+824 TVPEGQ
-831 INLRNKGGWG
+831 LRMF

>member
-1 MTHRPETNSTD
+1 MTHHPKTNSTD

-172 EFYDYAETHEI
+172 EFYDFAETHEI

-812 KKIKSTKKNCPG
+812 KKIKSTKK
-824 GTVENVL
+824 TVPEGQ
-831 INLRNKGGWG
+831 LRMF

>member
-1 MTHRPETNSTD
+1 MAHRPETNSTD

-25 MMKQYLDIKRKYQ
+25 MMKQYLDIKKKYQ
-38 DAILLF
+38 DSILLF

-66 VLTKRQDAPMAGIP
+66 VLTKRQEAPMAGIP

-88 KKLVDSGYK
+88 KKLVDGGYK

-132 LTTSNNYMASIYE
+132 LTTSNNYMASVYE

-150 LYCVLTDTSTGDVI
+150 LYTVLTDTSTGDVI

-172 EFYDYAETHEI
+172 EFYDFVETHEI

-212 TGAIDAI
+212 TGTIDAI

-244 KYLNYTLNKQAKLKV
+244 KYLNYTLNKQAKLKA

-276 ENLSLVPGERGKNL
+276 ENLSLIPGERGKNL

-333 MLLTNEIREYLDG
+333 TLLTNEIREYLDG

-371 NTLEVIKPL
+371 NTLEVIEPL
-380 REALESNENLINLVE
+380 REALESNENLISLVE
-395 ELPDLSIVKEKIQN
+395 ELPDLSVVKEKIQN

-452 MERIRTGIQK
+452 TERIRTGIQK

-593 FMPNDTYMDANLRM
+593 FVPNDTYMDENLRM

-678 LNKATEKSLVL
+678 LNKATENSLVL

-703 SIAWAISEYIYNEVQ
+703 SIAWAISEYIYNEVK

-812 KKIKSTKKNCPG
+812 KKIKSTKK
-824 GTVENVL
+824 TVPEGQ
-831 INLRNKGGWG
+831 LRMF

>member
-1 MTHRPETNSTD
+1 MTHRPGANSTD

-25 MMKQYLDIKRKYQ
+25 MMKQYLDIKKKYQ

-172 EFYDYAETHEI
+172 EFYDFVETHEI

-212 TGAIDAI
+212 TGTIDAI

-244 KYLNYTLNKQAKLKV
+244 KYLNYTLNKQAKLKA
-259 PRVLDESIYM
+259 PRALDESIYM

-333 MLLTNEIREYLDG
+333 TLLTNEIREYLDG

-371 NTLEVIKPL
+371 NTLEVIEPL
-380 REALESNENLINLVE
+380 REALESNENLISLVE
-395 ELPDLSIVKEKIQN
+395 ELPDLSVVKEKIQS

-452 MERIRTGIQK
+452 TERIRTGIQK

-579 LQGRHPVVERFVNE
+579 LQGRHPVVERFVSE
-593 FMPNDTYMDANLRM
+593 FVPNDTYMDENLRM

-639 ANFAKIPVFDRIFT
+639 ANFAKIPIFDRIFT

-678 LNKATEKSLVL
+678 LNKATPKSLVL

-703 SIAWAISEYIYNEVQ
+703 SIAWAISEYIYNEVKS
-718 CKTVF
+718 KTVF

-798 DIEKKVGILKEGQM
+798 DIEKKVGVLKEGQM
-812 KKIKSTKKNCPG
+812 KKIKSTKK
-824 GTVENVL
+824 TVPEGQ
-831 INLRNKGGWG
+831 LRMF